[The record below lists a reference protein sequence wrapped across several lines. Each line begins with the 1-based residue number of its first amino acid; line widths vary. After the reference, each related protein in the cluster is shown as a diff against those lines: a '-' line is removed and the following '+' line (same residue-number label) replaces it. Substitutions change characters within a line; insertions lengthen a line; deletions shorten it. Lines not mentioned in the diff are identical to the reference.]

1 MRRRIVL
8 VHNTSLYLHIH
19 YRQLIERLLHSG
31 WEVVCAAPHDASVGH
46 LQQSGVRWRELT
58 MSRRGLNPI
67 GEARTLWRM
76 FAMFRRERP
85 DVVLNFSIKPAIYG
99 SIAARLA
106 SVPRICSMITGLGYV
121 FMEGG
126 VLQRALRGAVGRAY
140 RTALGFD
147 ARVFFQN
154 PDDRRLFVEQGLVQA
169 QRTVVL
175 PGTGVDTQDFA
186 PVPLPRLRFLF
197 VGRLLADKG
206 IREFVE
212 AARLVRARRPEV
224 EFEVLGPFDS
234 NPSAVDR
241 AEVEAWRRG
250 GAVTYLGE
258 VEDVRPVLARSAV
271 FVLPSYREGLPRA
284 TIEAMAMGR
293 AVITTDAP
301 GCRETVEEGENGF
314 LVPVRDAQALAD
326 AMLRFADEP
335 ALVESMGK
343 RSREIVLERYDV
355 RLVNDLIVNNLLPAN
370 IQR

>member
-1 MRRRIVL
+1 M
-8 VHNTSLYLHIH
+8 H
-19 YRQLIERLLHSG
+19 YRHLMERLLNDG
-31 WEVVCAAPHDASVGH
+31 WEVVCAAPRDASVSQ
-46 LQQSGVRWRELT
+46 LQAGGVRWRELP
-58 MSRRGLNPI
+58 MSRRGLNPF

-76 FAMFRRERP
+76 FAIFRRERP
-85 DVVLNFSIKPAIYG
+85 DIVLNFSIKPAIYG

-121 FMEGG
+121 FMKGG
-126 VLQRALRGAVGRAY
+126 VFQRALRAVVGRAY
-140 RTALGFD
+140 RTALGFN

-154 PDDRRLFVEQGLVQA
+154 PDDRQLFVEKGLVRS

-175 PGTGVDTQDFA
+175 PGTGVDTQEFA

-206 IREFVE
+206 IREYVE
-212 AARLVRARRPEV
+212 AANLVRARRPGV
-224 EFEVLGPFDS
+224 EFDVLGPFDS

-241 AEVEAWRRG
+241 AEIEAWQRS

-258 VEDVRPVLARSAV
+258 VEDVRPVLARAAV

-301 GCRETVEEGENGF
+301 GCRETVADGENGF
-314 LVPVRDAQALAD
+314 VVPVRDAQALAA

-335 ALVESMGK
+335 GLVESMGR
-343 RSREIVLERYDV
+343 RSREIAVERYDV
-355 RLVNDLIVNNLLPAN
+355 RIVNDMVMKNLLPADA
-370 IQR
+370 QE